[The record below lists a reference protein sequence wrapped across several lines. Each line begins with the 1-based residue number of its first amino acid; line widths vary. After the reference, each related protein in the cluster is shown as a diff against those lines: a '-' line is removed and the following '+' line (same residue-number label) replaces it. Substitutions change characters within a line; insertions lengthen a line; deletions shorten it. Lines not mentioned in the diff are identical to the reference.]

1 MQRTEAAQ
9 PTQAGAPVMKILTL
23 TKIAKKENNNNYDN
37 NVKTNLQR
45 RSYDL

>member
-23 TKIAKKENNNNYDN
+23 TKKKENNNNYDN